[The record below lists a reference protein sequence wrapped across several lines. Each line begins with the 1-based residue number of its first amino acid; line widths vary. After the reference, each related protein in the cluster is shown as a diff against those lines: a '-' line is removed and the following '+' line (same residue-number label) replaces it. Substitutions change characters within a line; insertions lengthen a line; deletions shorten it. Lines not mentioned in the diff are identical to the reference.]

1 MRCTNAC
8 VGESVPLSLS
18 SATVSAFYT
27 SVTLY
32 TTFNVAA
39 VNGRRLPRSLYLSLS
54 TMSTLSTA
62 DKESSHDD
70 SKYDRPITLDG
81 DPVIWDRNPATL
93 RGALK
98 EVELYYML
106 ELTRMDGSEMEPRK
120 VEVYRHDN
128 FPPNPSVPVNVIV
141 PEEENVG
148 E

>member
-1 MRCTNAC
+1 MELRSTNNQR
-8 VGESVPLSLS
+8 LLS
-18 SATVSAFYT
+18 STCTY
-27 SVTLY
+27 LC
-32 TTFNVAA
+32 NKL
-39 VNGRRLPRSLYLSLS
+39 NGDKRSLH
-54 TMSTLSTA
+54 
-62 DKESSHDD
+62 E
-70 SKYDRPITLDG
+70 
-81 DPVIWDRNPATL
+81 V
-93 RGALK
+93 K

>member
-1 MRCTNAC
+1 MRCANAC

-39 VNGRRLPRSLYLSLS
+39 VNGRRLPRSLYLSLAI
-54 TMSTLSTA
+54 MSTLSTA
-62 DKESSHDD
+62 DKESSYDD
-70 SKYDRPITLDG
+70 SKDRPITLDG

-98 EVELYYML
+98 EVELYYTREGL
-106 ELTRMDGSEMEPRK
+106 FQELFSDRTAAESGASTTSRPISRGRSRK
-120 VEVYRHDN
+120 AR
-128 FPPNPSVPVNVIV
+128 
-141 PEEENVG
+141 
-148 E
+148 